1 MNETRPQT
9 MRGHAAMLLFSVLVA
24 GSFSLGSIA
33 APLIAPTAL
42 NAVRF
47 LIASVVIGLL
57 VFLNGGVK
65 REHLAAPWR
74 YGALGGLF
82 AIYFV
87 LMFEGLKT
95 APPVSTSAV
104 FTLTPVM
111 SAGFGW
117 LLLRQ
122 ITTGR
127 MAVALTL
134 AAIGAIWV
142 IFRGDINAILA
153 FNIGRGET
161 VFFFGCLAHAIYT
174 PLVRKLNRGEPILV
188 FTFGTLLAGLV
199 VLTTYGAKDILNT
212 EWSSLPSIVWITI
225 LYVAIF
231 ASATTF
237 FLLQYAA
244 LRLPSAKVMAYTY
257 LVPAW
262 VIVWEAAMG
271 NGLVGLTLLAGVGLT
286 VVALL
291 MLLKD

>member
-1 MNETRPQT
+1 MNETSPQA
-9 MRGHAAMLLFSVLVA
+9 MRGHAAMLIFSVLVA

-42 NAVRF
+42 NALRF
-47 LIASVVIGLL
+47 LIASIVIGSL

-65 REHLAAPWR
+65 REHIAAPWR

-95 APPVSTSAV
+95 ASPVSTSAV

-111 SAGFGW
+111 TAGFGW

-142 IFRGDINAILA
+142 IFRGDIDAILA
-153 FNIGRGET
+153 FNIGKGET
-161 VFFFGCLAHAIYT
+161 VFFFGCVAHAIYT

-188 FTFGTLLAGLV
+188 FTFGTLLAGLFI
-199 VLTTYGAKDILNT
+199 LSIYGAKDILST
-212 EWSSLPSIVWITI
+212 DWASLPAIVWITI

-271 NGLVGLTLLAGVGLT
+271 NGLVGLTVLAGVGLT
-286 VVALL
+286 VIALL